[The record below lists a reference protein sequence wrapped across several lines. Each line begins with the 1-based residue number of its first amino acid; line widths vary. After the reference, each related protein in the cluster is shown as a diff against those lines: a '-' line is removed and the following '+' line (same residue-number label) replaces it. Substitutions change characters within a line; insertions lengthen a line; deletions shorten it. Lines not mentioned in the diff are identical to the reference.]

1 MRGLLHL
8 RKEAIMQIS
17 SQLLLLIVDDE
28 PSIRNGLAQALPF
41 SEMNIKVAGLAGS
54 GNEALDMIRLQT
66 PDIVLTDIKMPNGNG

>member
-1 MRGLLHL
+1 MRGLLRL

-54 GNEALDMIRLQT
+54 G
-66 PDIVLTDIKMPNGNG
+66 V